1 MTAPFVYTLRFA
13 LEKQEW
19 QVEKL
24 QRVFGEAQAALTQLL
39 ARRAEFNA
47 MIQAQSDQVR
57 QAMLKAIDAPAQQ
70 QGLAF
75 LVQLRTRLARLQ
87 LEIRSAEQVR
97 QEALS
102 ALTRAH
108 ARKTALEKHRATMR
122 KEHGM
127 ELERHAQIEMDQH
140 WATLSAW
147 RASVEDESLC

>member
-1 MTAPFVYTLRFA
+1 MSAPFVYTLRAA
-13 LEKQEW
+13 LEKQQW

-24 QRVFGEAQAALTQLL
+24 QREFGEAQGALSQLL
-39 ARRAEFNA
+39 ARRGEFHA

-70 QGLAF
+70 QGLTF
-75 LVQLRTRLARLQ
+75 LVQLRTRLAKLQ
-87 LEIRSAEQVR
+87 LEIRAAEKVR
-97 QEALS
+97 AEALA

-122 KEHGM
+122 KDYNLEI
-127 ELERHAQIEMDQH
+127 ERHSQIEMDQH

-147 RASVEDESLC
+147 RASLEGEPAC

>member
-1 MTAPFVYTLRFA
+1 MTAPFVYTMRAA
-13 LEKQEW
+13 LEKQQW

-24 QRVFGEAQAALTQLL
+24 QRLFGEAQAALNQLL
-39 ARRAEFNA
+39 ARRNEFHA
-47 MIQAQSDQVR
+47 MIQAQSEQVR

-70 QGLAF
+70 QGLVF

-87 LEIRSAEQVR
+87 LEIQAAER
-97 QEALS
+97 ERALALS

-108 ARKTALEKHRATMR
+108 ARKTALEKHRSTMR
-122 KEHGM
+122 KEHGI

-147 RASVEDESLC
+147 RASVEGESLC